1 MSPVPT
7 ATLIEHIIGLVKSVP
22 EMQAWFDRLYDDDL
36 QRFVAALAASGRPQD
51 LSVLAAAFLPSR
63 LSVSEYE
70 VAASLLVSSTKDSRV
85 EIGLRLHGLPLHA
98 FFELRYGTSVQQRD
112 RVTLTVTA
120 VPLVPAEQDREGD
133 VPCLP
138 KSPPSTV

>member
-1 MSPVPT
+1 MPPVPT

-22 EMQAWFDRLYDDDL
+22 EMQAWFDRIYDDDL
-36 QRFVAALAASGRPQD
+36 QRFVAALAAYGRPQD
-51 LSVLAAAFLPSR
+51 LSGLVAFLPSR

-70 VAASLLVSSTKDSRV
+70 VAASLLFSSTKASRV